1 MSHAIHSVVSP
12 RALRL
17 AAVVGA
23 VVFTHPASAQLASA
37 IDISSFSSQS
47 TANEWRSQLAVSPFM
62 RFDHPRLEV
71 DGRWTAF
78 GGDGQRLDGFGGIDA
93 TYFSP
98 ARAGFQLSAAGFGD
112 RTLLNES
119 FAVSRIGADAR
130 LSYRVRSAGAWL
142 GREVSRDN
150 KSTPA
155 SPVPHYSAGAWG
167 QWRSVIVTLSLSSF
181 GSREGARAPT
191 TRTEV
196 VRTAPSGPLA
206 PIDSQ
211 RSFRSLDTVT
221 IVDSGSAG
229 RPHDWRDAELGL
241 HWSAGRVALDGVFG
255 TRYAATSQ
263 PNETWGH
270 IQSAVSLAPDIALI
284 ASTGVRPSSAAYG
297 IARSR
302 FVELGVRVSP
312 GALRRPRLP
321 RGVRPTAAAFEV
333 DGADDGA
340 RRLRI
345 RVPGARSVELAGDFT
360 NWQPIAL
367 KRGDADQ
374 WEVTLAIGPG
384 MHRVV
389 IRVDGDTWTTP
400 PGIAAVPDE
409 FQGTV
414 GVIVVR

>member
-1 MSHAIHSVVSP
+1 MSHETHSVVSP

-17 AAVVGA
+17 AAIAGA
-23 VVFTHPASAQLASA
+23 VMVARPVSAQLASA
-37 IDISSFSSQS
+37 IDLSSFSSQS
-47 TANEWRSQLAVSPFM
+47 MATEWRSQLAVSPFM
-62 RFDHPRLEV
+62 RFDHPRLAA
-71 DGRWTAF
+71 DGRWTAV

-93 TYFSP
+93 SYFSP
-98 ARAGFQLSAAGFGD
+98 TRAGLQLSVAGFGD
-112 RTLLNES
+112 RTLLDES

-130 LSYRVRSAGAWL
+130 LSYRMGSTGAWL
-142 GREVSRDN
+142 GREVWRDN
-150 KSTPA
+150 KSTPG
-155 SPVPHYSAGAWG
+155 SPVPHYSAGAWR

-181 GSREGARAPT
+181 GSQEGARVT
-191 TRTEV
+191 STRTEV
-196 VRTAPSGPLA
+196 RPTLTGPLA

-211 RSFRSLDTVT
+211 RNFRSLDTVT

-241 HWSAGRVALDGVFG
+241 HWSAGRIALDGVFG
-255 TRYAATSQ
+255 TRYAARNQ
-263 PNETWGH
+263 PNETWGQ
-270 IQSAVSLAPDIALI
+270 IQSAVSLAPDLALI

-312 GALRRPRLP
+312 GALRRARLP
-321 RGVRPTAAAFEV
+321 RGVRPTAAAFQI
-333 DGADDGA
+333 DDADHGA

-360 NWQPIAL
+360 NWQPMAL
-367 KRGDADQ
+367 ERADADQ
-374 WEVTLAIGPG
+374 WEITLAIAPG
-384 MHRVV
+384 MHRVA
-389 IRVDGDTWTTP
+389 IRIDGDTWTTP